1 MLEEI
6 LPFLDMVLIMS
17 VNPGFPAQSLIETS
31 YDKIKKLKI
40 MGENIKHNFIIEVDG
55 GVNNKTVERL
65 AQSGMTAAV
74 AGSYIF
80 NSVDYITPINMLK
93 KY

>member
-1 MLEEI
+1 
-6 LPFLDMVLIMS
+6 
-17 VNPGFPAQSLIETS
+17 
-31 YDKIKKLKI
+31 

-55 GVNNKTVERL
+55 GVNDKTIERL